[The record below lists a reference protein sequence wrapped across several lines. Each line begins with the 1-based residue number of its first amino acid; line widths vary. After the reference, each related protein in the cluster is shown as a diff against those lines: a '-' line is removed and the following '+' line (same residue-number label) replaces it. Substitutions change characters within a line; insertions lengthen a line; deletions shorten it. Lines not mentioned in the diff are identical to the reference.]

1 MGYLRGLK
9 LAAAMAVAATV
20 ANATSVGASVISD
33 GLDLSTP
40 AARLVALNAAAAD
53 GRVLTLDDACDP
65 ACQDRVAA
73 ALTARGCTRV
83 KLLRALRM
91 ATATC
96 NQAAMEAT
104 DAADDSGVAG
114 LEGVLVVEDDGVIL
128 ADEGVDG
135 ADEDWGVSRRMRKEG
150 TYLER
155 EGVWNRMLLLDD
167 WHTSMG
173 CWDSH

>member
-1 MGYLRGLK
+1 MGCFRGLG
-9 LAAAMAVAATV
+9 LAAAMAVVATV
-20 ANATSVGASVISD
+20 ATPEPAGAAIIGD
-33 GLDLSTP
+33 GPGLSTP

-96 NQAAMEAT
+96 SQAAMEAT

-114 LEGVLVVEDDGVIL
+114 LEGVLVVEDDEVIL
-128 ADEGVDG
+128 ADEGVDA
-135 ADEDWGVSRRMRKEG
+135 ADESWGVSQRMRKEG
-150 TYLER
+150 TYLAPLAGG
-155 EGVWNRMLLLDD
+155 GVEQDAVA
-167 WHTSMG
+167 G
-173 CWDSH
+173 